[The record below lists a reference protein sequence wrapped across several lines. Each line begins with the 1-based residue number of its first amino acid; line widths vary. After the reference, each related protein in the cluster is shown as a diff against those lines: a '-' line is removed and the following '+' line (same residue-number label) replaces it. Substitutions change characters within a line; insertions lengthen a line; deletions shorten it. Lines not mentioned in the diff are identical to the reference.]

1 MKPQIKADEHRYF
14 LLIRVHLCR
23 SVVSTPCKL
32 QVAVKLNQMEDLF
45 KTEKEKKGIN
55 KVFVAALVIGVV
67 VIGAVIGV
75 LSLKPSMDEQTA
87 KILEGS
93 SHEGSPEFIEL
104 SKDII
109 ISTDDKTVQ
118 SPTGMGTISM
128 YINGKI
134 RNKGTRT
141 INVLEV
147 NVAVVTQFNKVIRER
162 RILVVPVQ
170 QPVLGP
176 DQIIPI
182 TLTLD
187 GFTADD
193 DRANIRWKVTAIK
206 AEK

>member
-1 MKPQIKADEHRYF
+1 MDE
-14 LLIRVHLCR
+14 
-23 SVVSTPCKL
+23 
-32 QVAVKLNQMEDLF
+32 LF
-45 KTEKEKKGIN
+45 NTDKEKKGIN
-55 KVFVAALVIGVV
+55 KVFIAALAIGVV
-67 VIGAVIGV
+67 AIAAVLGV
-75 LSLKPSMDEQTA
+75 LSLKPSMEAQTA

-93 SHEGSPEFIEL
+93 FHEGTPEYDEL
-104 SKDII
+104 RKDII

-128 YINGKI
+128 YISGKV

-141 INVLEV
+141 INSLEV
-147 NVAVVTQFNKVIRER
+147 NVAVVTQFNVVLRER

-176 DQIIPI
+176 DQTIPI

-187 GFTADD
+187 GFTAED

-206 AEK
+206 AAN